1 MAPIQNA
8 RVLFNAVPEAYPVP
22 GKTTVYDTT
31 QSIDLDAVPLNGG
44 FLVKVLILSVDPYMR
59 ALLRARRQLLRAGV
73 HPRLMSSGIGIVL
86 RSELAGVQVGSHV
99 RGLITHQEYIVAA
112 GLATSMLELIEPD
125 PKLKLSAYLGAAG
138 LTGQSA
144 FMAWKEYSHA
154 TKVLGNPFS
163 SFYPRSLP
171 FSKGEVVFVSGG
183 AGAVGSIVVQIAK
196 QAGLKVIASAGSDA
210 KVDFIKTLG
219 ADVAFNYK
227 TTDTREVLAK
237 EGPIDI
243 YWDNVGGATL
253 DAAMEFANM
262 HSRFIECGQI
272 SGYNTG
278 FQPMKNPGLIIM
290 KSMSIHG
297 FSVTSLIPQYT
308 AAFRAEIVPKVV
320 SGEFKFAEDVRHGLE
335 RVGEVLLAV
344 LKGENTGK
352 AVVVVANE

>member
-1 MAPIQNA
+1 MAHIQNA

-59 ALLRARRQLLRAGV
+59 ALLRAPDVNSSAPAYTLGQ
-73 HPRLMSSGIGIVL
+73 PLMSSGIGIVL

-144 FMAWKEYSHA
+144 FMAWKEYSRA
-154 TKVLGNPFS
+154 T
-163 SFYPRSLP
+163 
-171 FSKGEVVFVSGG
+171 KGEVAFVSGG

-278 FQPMKNPGLIIM
+278 FQPMKNPGLIII

-297 FSVTSLIPQYT
+297 FSVTSLIPKYT

-335 RVGEVLLAV
+335 RVGETLLAV
-344 LKGENTGK
+344 LKGENMGK